1 MPISRREFLASAAA
15 PLLAAAPSR
24 TSSSSWWTISAT
36 ATWASPAI
44 ATCPRRAWIR
54 SAATACAS
62 RSSTAPRRSA
72 RPRGS
77 DSPPASIP
85 ARHLINTYLNSR
97 KTNRENGMRDWL
109 DPAAPC
115 VARTF
120 RDAGYATGHFG
131 KWHMGGG
138 RDVGD
143 APLPQAYGFQT
154 SLTSFEGL
162 GDRVLIEKDSLS
174 KQSAALGRGK
184 IQWAPKS
191 ESDRNLRRSRHR
203 IHARAT
209 EASRS
214 TSTCGRATFT
224 IRTSRVRS

>member
-15 PLLAAAPSR
+15 PLLAPSKPNVIFILVDDLGYGDLGVTGNRDVPTPHMDSIGAEGVRFTQFYCASPVCSPSR
-24 TSSSSWWTISAT
+24 VGFTT
-36 ATWASPAI
+36 
-44 ATCPRRAWIR
+44 
-54 SAATACAS
+54 
-62 RSSTAPRRSA
+62 
-72 RPRGS
+72 GQY
-77 DSPPASIP
+77 P
-85 ARHLINTYLNSR
+85 ARHLINTFLNSR
-97 KTNRENGMRDWL
+97 QTDRENGMRDWL

-162 GDRVLIEKDSLS
+162 GDRVLIEKDGLS
-174 KQSAALGRGK
+174 KQSAALGRGN
-184 IQWAPKS
+184 IQWAPKH
-191 ESDRNLRRSRHR
+191 ELTGIYVDRA
-203 IHARAT
+203 IDFMRAHQK
-209 EASRS
+209 EP
-214 TSTCGRATFT
+214 F
-224 IRTSRVRS
+224 